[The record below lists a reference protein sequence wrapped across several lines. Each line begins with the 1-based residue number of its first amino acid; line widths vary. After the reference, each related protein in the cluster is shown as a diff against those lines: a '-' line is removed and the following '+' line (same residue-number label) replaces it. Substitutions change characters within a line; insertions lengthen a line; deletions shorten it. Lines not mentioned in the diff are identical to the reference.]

1 MREEHSETGALFCTQ
16 KWGDTM
22 IYKRCPHCGKR
33 VAVGKKCGCG
43 FKREYAA
50 PQGTRKLYHTS
61 RWNKLQK
68 TIVSFYNGLD
78 PYAKSKNKIEYA
90 NIVHHIV
97 PAEEDPE
104 HFWDSENLIP
114 LSRSSHDEVHVRYRS
129 SPQEKLKCQNELR
142 SCLRS
147 AEDMLLG

>member
-1 MREEHSETGALFCTQ
+1 MKNERRALGNGCSFPYV

-22 IYKRCPHCGKR
+22 IYKRCTHCGKR
-33 VAVGKKCGCG
+33 VAVGKKCECG

-78 PYAKSKNKIEYA
+78 PYAKSKNRI
-90 NIVHHIV
+90 
-97 PAEEDPE
+97 EEDPE

>member
-1 MREEHSETGALFCTQ
+1 MKNERRALGNGCSFPYV

-22 IYKRCPHCGKR
+22 IYKRCTHCGKR
-33 VAVGKKCGCG
+33 VAVGKKCECG

-78 PYAKSKNKIEYA
+78 PYAKSKNRIEYA

-114 LSRSSHDEVHVRYRS
+114 LSRSSHDEVHVRYQAPVLRRS
-129 SPQEKLKCQNELR
+129 
-142 SCLRS
+142 
-147 AEDMLLG
+147 